1 MNTTELA
8 LIAFVVIRELI
19 HYWQWVDSEERVAR
33 SVQQADRSH
42 EANLTRCF
50 ATWSDA
56 VKHGNED
63 AHGIHDR
70 KENP

>member
-1 MNTTELA
+1 MNPTELA

-33 SVQQADRSH
+33 AIMQSERSH
-42 EANLTRCF
+42 EANLARCF
-50 ATWSDA
+50 TTWAKA

-63 AHGIHDR
+63 AHGVHD
-70 KENP
+70 K